1 MLGLELMLGHEQ
13 KHGLGSM
20 RKKTWARPWVRAR
33 AWAKECVCVSA
44 WIRARVW
51 ARVCK
56 WFRTRELGHGLG
68 LGH

>member
-1 MLGLELMLGHEQ
+1 MVVVV
-13 KHGLGSM
+13 GSGGSG
-20 RKKTWARPWVRAR
+20 TGSGGGS
-33 AWAKECVCVSA
+33 VSA